1 MSLTYTKRSLLLL
14 VEIEHVCPDR
24 TVSFLTNSQTI
35 LNLWSGYDRQIY
47 LSWSAVTSRRLTDV
61 GGVWWI
67 CLTHLLPK
75 GNTIDISACIIL
87 WMYIL
92 GVTSYMF
99 PTCTVVLVGVLSPRF
114 HNCMHCQQVTVT
126 QNPPPT
132 TLPFHPVCV
141 INCFHYTNVSATF
154 ITVSCLMHLVTWC
167 DVSLQSGITVGQGCT
182 TWRCVW
188 WMLEGQRERCH

>member
-1 MSLTYTKRSLLLL
+1 MFVL
-14 VEIEHVCPDR
+14 IELCHFWQIFR
-24 TVSFLTNSQTI
+24 LFLTSEVVMM
-35 LNLWSGYDRQIY
+35 DRYICLGQ
-47 LSWSAVTSRRLTDV
+47 LLPHDDSLMW

-75 GNTIDISACIIL
+75 GNTIDISACTIL

-126 QNPPPT
+126 QNPSPT
-132 TLPFHPVCV
+132 TLPFHPMCL

-154 ITVSCLMHLVTWC
+154 ITVSCVMHLVTWC

-188 WMLEGQRERCH
+188 WC